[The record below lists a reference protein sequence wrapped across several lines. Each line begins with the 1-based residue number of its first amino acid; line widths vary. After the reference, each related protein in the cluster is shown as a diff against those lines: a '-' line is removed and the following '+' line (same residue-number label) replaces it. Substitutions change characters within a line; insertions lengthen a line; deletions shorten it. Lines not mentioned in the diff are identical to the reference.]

1 MDNFLLIN
9 NKRNENRVGKNY
21 CLVDI
26 VLVIVCLKDMM
37 KNIYILILL
46 FVLIF
51 FILFNWKNI
60 YLICNMMIFIKVVLW
75 FLFDEKE

>member
-1 MDNFLLIN
+1 MLIN

-51 FILFNWKNI
+51 FILFNGKNI